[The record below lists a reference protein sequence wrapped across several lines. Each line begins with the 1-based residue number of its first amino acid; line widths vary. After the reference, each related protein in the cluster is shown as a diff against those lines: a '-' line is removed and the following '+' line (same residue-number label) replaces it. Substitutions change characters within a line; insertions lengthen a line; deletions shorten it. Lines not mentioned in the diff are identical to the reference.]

1 MIQWINELFSR
12 LVVGAVMPLYDFLL
26 DPASRYFRLYC
37 VSGLVAAV
45 IAYKRHKEVK
55 GLRETLTG
63 TEVWTS
69 KSAINDYVFRV
80 ITPMIH
86 LSSK

>member
-12 LVVGAVMPLYDFLL
+12 LVIGAVMPLCDFLL
-26 DPASRYFRLYC
+26 DPASRYFRLNC
-37 VSGLVAAV
+37 VSGRVAAA

-55 GLRETLTG
+55 GLRETLAG

-69 KSAINDYVFRV
+69 KSTINDCDFRV

-86 LSSK
+86 LSAK